1 MQKAYSSFNKSRG
14 SNPFMP
20 EDLLILDAFEH
31 LEQAYFSAIEKAVEK
46 ATNEYQNSV
55 QDMASTNE
63 NWGSLGKNINV
74 RFNKTDYSIN
84 VDLIGNDE
92 QLSRMAELEYGNGIV
107 GPNPILRMTGVN
119 ISNEIPALISKH
131 LP

>member
-1 MQKAYSSFNKSRG
+1 
-14 SNPFMP
+14 
-20 EDLLILDAFEH
+20 
-31 LEQAYFSAIEKAVEK
+31 
-46 ATNEYQNSV
+46 
-55 QDMASTNE
+55 MASTNE

-107 GPNPILRMTGVN
+107 GPNPILRMTGAN